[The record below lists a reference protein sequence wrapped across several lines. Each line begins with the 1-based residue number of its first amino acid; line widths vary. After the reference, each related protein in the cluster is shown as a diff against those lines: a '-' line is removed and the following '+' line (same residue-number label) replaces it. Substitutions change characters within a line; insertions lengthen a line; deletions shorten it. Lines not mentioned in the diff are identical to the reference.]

1 MLNFFRISARADNLE
16 KAFAQLKLEIDYLKG
31 EFKHYKDDFEKLEI
45 KALESRKIYA
55 KKLKNLNELEE
66 KEKAIDESSKEEEK
80 KDIKG
85 TYYY

>member
-45 KALESRKIYA
+45 KALESRKVYA
-55 KKLKNLNELEE
+55 KKLKQLNELEE
-66 KEKAIDESSKEEEK
+66 KEDKIAEVDRSEEQ
-80 KDIKG
+80 KDIKN
-85 TYYY
+85 THYY